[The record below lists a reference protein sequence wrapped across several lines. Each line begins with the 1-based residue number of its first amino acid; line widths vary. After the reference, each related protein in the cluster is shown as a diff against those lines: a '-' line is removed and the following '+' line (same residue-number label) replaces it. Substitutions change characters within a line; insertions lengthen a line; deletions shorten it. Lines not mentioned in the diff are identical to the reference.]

1 MKIKRHKIK
10 ILSDSFE
17 SNFVVDLRSKNK
29 SNKKTIEEKS
39 FNSNI
44 SGIENDFNKENFFK
58 YNSKKNYNSD
68 KKKIIN
74 IESVKKTFLF
84 PVFLLFY
91 KFLKVI
97 IVFFVDWGRDVAGF
111 LKKVGIFKKINKDKK
126 DKTFFKKI
134 KDFFSRSK
142 KNYYPKT
149 LKLGLKDKY
158 YPEKD
163 KKNNILQSLFTD
175 DIEKINKNKKH
186 RSILWFVLFLLL
198 LIIPFKIF
206 SYYNLLVNKKTQD
219 NLKQYSIAGLEN
231 FISAGGEISDLNL
244 TSAQDNF
251 FKAGENFLKLDEEL
265 NKIDEFIILLASF
278 SKNDKI
284 KLASESKKI
293 TKIGIYLASAGDNLS
308 LAVNNLMA
316 VFNESNSD
324 NKFYDFY
331 YYTEKTKNDFKKANK
346 YLKRIKEDSIPEEYK
361 NQFNEIKKTAD
372 ALEKSLTVFLEVA
385 PELKELLG
393 VDNDKRYLVV
403 FQNNA
408 ELRATGGFIGSYAL
422 VDLKKGKISN
432 IEIPSG
438 GSYDTE
444 GGMKVF
450 VESPQ
455 PLHLVKPIWYFWD
468 ANWWP
473 DWRMSARNLM
483 WFYEKS
489 GGPSVDGVISL
500 TPDVLEDILKI
511 IGPIDL
517 SEKYGVVIDNN
528 NFENIIQEI
537 VEVVGQPEV
546 YEDKK
551 LTTDI
556 LLKVATNTEEN
567 NLKVEEE
574 KFLRNEPKKI
584 IGDLMNEILSKI
596 FDNVNKDLIIE
607 LAKVAEKNLS
617 DKNILLYFSDSNL
630 QTEIENRSW
639 AGEIKKAPFDY
650 LSVIN
655 SNIAGGKT
663 DKVID
668 DNMSL
673 SVKIMADGSIINK
686 LIISRYHSGQK
697 GDLFTGVRNVDW
709 MRIYVPLGST
719 LIKAK
724 GFSSVDQEY
733 FKESEDFYE
742 KNEILENS
750 ENKAEIDL
758 YSQTKI
764 YQEAGKTVFANWVLT
779 DPGQEQIIEI
789 EYKLP
794 YNFKTLFPD
803 SEPATIWNF
812 FNNSDNIVKKYS
824 LLWQKQS
831 GNNNDQFSFSLNNEL
846 NLTSFWTY
854 PENKALKNDGIMF
867 SEKLLTDKY
876 LTVIFK

>member
-1 MKIKRHKIK
+1 MKIKKHKIK

-29 SNKKTIEEKS
+29 SNKKIIEEK
-39 FNSNI
+39 NINYNI
-44 SGIENDFNKENFFK
+44 SGLENNFNKENLFK
-58 YNSKKNYNSD
+58 HNDKKNHKFNN
-68 KKKIIN
+68 KRIIN

-84 PVFLLFY
+84 PLFLLFY
-91 KFLKVI
+91 KFFKI
-97 IVFFVDWGRDVAGF
+97 IFSFFIEWGRDIANF
-111 LKKVGIFKKINKDKK
+111 LKKVGIFKKINKEKK
-126 DKTFFKKI
+126 DKKFFQGI
-134 KDFFSRSK
+134 KEFFSKLKRNK
-142 KNYYPKT
+142 YPKI
-149 LKLGLKDKY
+149 LKLRLKDKY
-158 YPEKD
+158 RPEND
-163 KKNNILQSLFTD
+163 KKKNIPQSLFTD
-175 DIEKINKNKKH
+175 EDIKKINKTKKR

-206 SYYNLLVNKKTQD
+206 NYYNLLVNKKTQD

-244 TSAQDNF
+244 SSAQNNF

-265 NKIDEFIILLASF
+265 NKIDEFVVLLASF

-308 LAVNNLMA
+308 LAVNNLIA
-316 VFNESNSD
+316 VFSENDSD
-324 NKFYDFY
+324 NKFSDFC

-346 YLKRIKEDSIPEEYK
+346 YLKKIKEDSIPEEYR

-372 ALEKSLTVFLEVA
+372 ALEKSLVIFLEMA
-385 PELKELLG
+385 PELQELLG
-393 VDNDKRYLVV
+393 VNNDRRYLVI

-422 VDLKKGKISN
+422 IDIKKGKISN
-432 IEIPSG
+432 IEIPTG

-444 GGMKVF
+444 GGMKVL

-511 IGPIDL
+511 IGPVDL
-517 SEKYGVVIDNN
+517 SEKYGVIIDEN

-537 VEVVGQPEV
+537 VEVIGQPEV
-546 YEDKK
+546 YEDKE
-551 LTTDI
+551 LATDI
-556 LLKVATNTEEN
+556 LSRVATSTEEN
-567 NLKVEEE
+567 NIEIEEE
-574 KFLRNEPKKI
+574 KFLRHEPKKI
-584 IGDLMNEILSKI
+584 IGDLMSEILNKI
-596 FDNVNKDLIIE
+596 FNNVNKNLIIE
-607 LAKVAEKNLS
+607 LTKVAEENLNE
-617 DKNILLYFSDSNL
+617 KNILLYFSDSNL
-630 QTEIENRSW
+630 QTQVENRSW
-639 AGEIKKAPFDY
+639 AGEMKKAPFDY

-655 SNIAGGKT
+655 SNIAGEKT
-663 DKVID
+663 DKVVNN
-668 DNMSL
+668 NMSL

-686 LIISRYHSGQK
+686 LTIKRYHSGQK
-697 GDLFTGVRNVDW
+697 GDLFTGVRNVNW

-719 LIKAK
+719 LIKAR

-733 FKESEDFYE
+733 FKKSEDFYE

-764 YQEAGKTVFANWVLT
+764 YQEAGKTVFANWILT
-779 DPGQEQIIEI
+779 DPGQEEIVEI

-812 FNNSDNIVKKYS
+812 FNPDDIIKKYS

-831 GNNNDQFSFSLNNEL
+831 GNNNDQFDFNLNNEL
-846 NLTSFWTY
+846 ELKPFWTY
-854 PENKALKNDGIMF
+854 PENKASGSDEIKF

>member
-1 MKIKRHKIK
+1 MKIKKHKIK

-17 SNFVVDLRSKNK
+17 SSFVVDLRTKDK
-29 SNKKTIEEKS
+29 SNKKLIEKKS
-39 FNSNI
+39 FNSSIN
-44 SGIENDFNKENFFK
+44 GITNDFNKKNDFEYGQNK
-58 YNSKKNYNSD
+58 YIS

-74 IESVKKTFLF
+74 LESARKTFLF
-84 PVFLLFY
+84 PLFFFIY
-91 KFLKVI
+91 KTLKI
-97 IVFFVDWGRDVAGF
+97 IFVFFVDWGRDIVDFFIKLGVF
-111 LKKVGIFKKINKDKK
+111 RKINKDKF
-126 DKTFFKKI
+126 FFKKI
-134 KDFFSRSK
+134 KEFFSKSK
-142 KNYYPKT
+142 KKYHPKILNLR
-149 LKLGLKDKY
+149 LKERYHYHLNK
-158 YPEKD
+158 
-163 KKNNILQSLFTD
+163 KKNIPQVLFTDD
-175 DIEKINKNKKH
+175 DIEKINKNRKR
-186 RSILWFVLFLLL
+186 RSILWFFLFLLL
-198 LIIPFKIF
+198 LIIPFKIYN
-206 SYYNLLVNKKTQD
+206 YYNLFVDKKTQN

-244 TSAQDNF
+244 VSAQNNF

-265 NKIDEFIILLASF
+265 NKIDEFVVLLASF
-278 SKNDKI
+278 SKNDQI

-308 LAVNNLMA
+308 LAVNNLIA
-316 VFNESNSD
+316 VFTETDSND
-324 NKFYDFY
+324 KFSDFY

-346 YLKRIKEDSIPEEYK
+346 YLKKIKENSIPEEYR

-372 ALEKSLTVFLEVA
+372 TLEKSLDIFLEVA

-393 VDNDKRYLVV
+393 VDNDKRYLIV

-408 ELRATGGFIGSYAL
+408 ELRATGGFVGSYAL
-422 VDLKKGKISN
+422 IDIKKGKINN

-444 GGMKVF
+444 GGMKVLM
-450 VESPQ
+450 ESPQ
-455 PLHLVKPIWYFWD
+455 PLHLIKAMWYFWD

-511 IGPIDL
+511 IGPVDL
-517 SEKYGVVIDNN
+517 SEKYGVIIDDN
-528 NFENIIQEI
+528 NFEDIIQEI
-537 VEVVGQPEV
+537 VEVIGQPEA
-546 YEDKK
+546 YKDKE
-551 LTTDI
+551 LATDI
-556 LLKVATNTEEN
+556 LLKVATSTGEN
-567 NLKVEEE
+567 SSEIKEE

-584 IGDLMNEILSKI
+584 IGDLMSEILNKI
-596 FDNVNKDLIIE
+596 FNGVNKDLIIE
-607 LAKVAEKNLS
+607 LTEIAEKNLS
-617 DKNILLYFSDSNL
+617 EKNILLYFSDSNL
-630 QTEIENRSW
+630 QTEVENHSW

-663 DKVID
+663 DKVINN
-668 DNMSL
+668 NMSL

-686 LIISRYHSGQK
+686 LIIKRYHSGQK

-719 LIKAK
+719 LIEAK
-724 GFSSVDQEY
+724 GFSLIDQKY
-733 FKESEDFYE
+733 FKEPEDFYE

-764 YQEAGKTVFANWVLT
+764 YQESGKTVFANWVLT
-779 DPGQEQIIEI
+779 DPGQEQMIEI

-803 SEPATIWNF
+803 TKPTTIRNPF
-812 FNNSDNIVKKYS
+812 KTVDIVKKYS

-831 GNNNDQFSFSLNNEL
+831 GNNNDQFNFSLNNEL
-846 NLTSFWTY
+846 NLQPFWVY
-854 PENKALKNDGIMF
+854 PENNASGSDEIKF